1 MSRQQ
6 LLQGF
11 HPGTIEINST
21 VSILSKGGKTIY
33 FVAGDNY
40 FSHLDGDENASR
52 FVLAQLMANR
62 HVRPV
67 EIERSSL
74 AIPHRTLMHWLRKIE
89 EQDASVFFRD
99 PVRFRGAVMTSEKLA
114 ECARLMARGLSVS
127 ATARE
132 AGINESTL
140 RKAVKAG
147 RVPQL
152 EQLADAHRD
161 SATDKSS
168 RSREDARAASGMG
181 VACTRADE
189 RVAAAVGVIHGA
201 ATRFES
207 CRDVLHGGLLVG
219 LPALCANGLLSG
231 LGKHLR
237 LPRGFYGAMHVL
249 TLLGFMALGRIRR
262 PEALRSVPP
271 GELGKVLGLDRCPE
285 VKTLRRKVAMMAE
298 QGDMSAWMHEC
309 SRSWMEDDPQEA
321 GYLYLDGHVRVYN
334 GSKANLPHRYVSRQR
349 LCLRGTTDY
358 WLNDALGR
366 PFFVVSKPV
375 SGGLGDVLLEDILPV
390 LLVEVPG
397 QPAEAELEANPLLH
411 RFAVVF
417 DREGSTPFLFAKL
430 WEKRIGAITYRKN
443 VNDDWPEAEFVET
456 QVDKP
461 GGGRTAMLIAS
472 RTTKFGADKISIPVL
487 EVRRLLPSG
496 HQTAIVTTLRTLPPE
511 VVAGRMF
518 ARWCQENF
526 FGYMMQHYDLDGLVQ
541 YGIYSLPGTLE
552 VVNPARKKLDKD
564 LAERRRLITRQ
575 RAKLASVPME
585 NDAQAITEK
594 SEHLQSLQTM
604 EAEYKAMRLLRRETK
619 KKIKISALPEEQR
632 PTGLNPDAKMLADT
646 VKMIAYRAETALVS
660 LLFPRL
666 GKEADAR
673 AVVREILVSSADLEP
688 DPAANTLIVRLHRMA
703 CATHDAAVASLFT
716 QLNELG
722 FHHPQTGMRVRYE
735 LV

>member
-1 MSRQQ
+1 
-6 LLQGF
+6 
-11 HPGTIEINST
+11 
-21 VSILSKGGKTIY
+21 
-33 FVAGDNY
+33 
-40 FSHLDGDENASR
+40 
-52 FVLAQLMANR
+52 
-62 HVRPV
+62 
-67 EIERSSL
+67 
-74 AIPHRTLMHWLRKIE
+74 
-89 EQDASVFFRD
+89 
-99 PVRFRGAVMTSEKLA
+99 
-114 ECARLMARGLSVS
+114 
-127 ATARE
+127 
-132 AGINESTL
+132 
-140 RKAVKAG
+140 
-147 RVPQL
+147 
-152 EQLADAHRD
+152 
-161 SATDKSS
+161 
-168 RSREDARAASGMG
+168 
-181 VACTRADE
+181 
-189 RVAAAVGVIHGA
+189 
-201 ATRFES
+201 
-207 CRDVLHGGLLVG
+207 
-219 LPALCANGLLSG
+219 
-231 LGKHLR
+231 
-237 LPRGFYGAMHVL
+237 
-249 TLLGFMALGRIRR
+249 
-262 PEALRSVPP
+262 
-271 GELGKVLGLDRCPE
+271 
-285 VKTLRRKVAMMAE
+285 
-298 QGDMSAWMHEC
+298 
-309 SRSWMEDDPQEA
+309 
-321 GYLYLDGHVRVYN
+321 
-334 GSKANLPHRYVSRQR
+334 
-349 LCLRGTTDY
+349 
-358 WLNDALGR
+358 
-366 PFFVVSKPV
+366 
-375 SGGLGDVLLEDILPV
+375 
-390 LLVEVPG
+390 
-397 QPAEAELEANPLLH
+397 
-411 RFAVVF
+411 
-417 DREGSTPFLFAKL
+417 
-430 WEKRIGAITYRKN
+430 
-443 VNDDWPEAEFVET
+443 
-456 QVDKP
+456 
-461 GGGRTAMLIAS
+461 MLIAS

-619 KKIKISALPEEQR
+619 KKIKISDLPEDQR

>member
-11 HPGTIEINST
+11 HPGTIEINAT

-40 FSHLDGDENASR
+40 FSHLDGDAKARR
-52 FVLAQLMANR
+52 FVLAQLMVNR

-67 EIERSSL
+67 EIERSVL
-74 AIPHRTLMHWLRKIE
+74 AIPHRTLMHWLRKLE
-89 EQDASVFFRD
+89 DHDASVFFRD
-99 PVRFRGAVMTSEKLA
+99 PVRSRGAVMTSEKLA
-114 ECARLMARGLSVS
+114 ECARLMAQGLSVS

-132 AGINESTL
+132 TGINDSTL

-147 RVPQL
+147 RVPRL

-168 RSREDARAASGMG
+168 RSQADARAASGMG

-189 RVAAAVGVIHGA
+189 RVASAVGVIHGA

-219 LPALCANGLLSG
+219 LPALCANGLLKG
-231 LGKHLR
+231 LDKHLR
-237 LPRGFYGAMHVL
+237 LPKGFYSAMHVL

-262 PEALRSVPP
+262 PEALRGIPP
-271 GELGKVLGLDRCPE
+271 GELGKVIGLDRCPE

-298 QGDMSAWMHEC
+298 KGNVLAWMHEC
-309 SRSWMEDDPQEA
+309 SCSWMEDDPQEA
-321 GYLYLDGHVRVYN
+321 GYLYLDGHVRAYN
-334 GSKANLPHRYVSRQR
+334 GSKANLPRRYVSRQR

-375 SGGLGDVLLEDILPV
+375 SGGLGEVLIEDILPV
-390 LLVEVPG
+390 LLVEVPS
-397 QPAEAELEANPLLH
+397 QPTEAELEANPLLH
-411 RFAVVF
+411 RFAIIF
-417 DREGSTPFLFAKL
+417 DREGSTPFLFTKL

-443 VNDDWPEAEFVET
+443 VNEDWPEAEFSET

-461 GGGRTAMLIAS
+461 GGGRTTMLIAS
-472 RTTKFGADKISIPVL
+472 RTTKFGVGKISIPVL
-487 EVRRLLPSG
+487 EVRRLLPSK
-496 HQTAIVTTLRTLPPE
+496 HQTAIITTLRTLVPE
-511 VVAGRMF
+511 VIAGRMF
-518 ARWCQENF
+518 TRWCQENF
-526 FGYMMQHYDLDGLVQ
+526 FKYMMQHYDLDGLVQ
-541 YGIYSLPGTLE
+541 YGTYSLPGTLK

-564 LAERRRLITRQ
+564 LAEKRRLITRQ
-575 RAKLASVPME
+575 RTKLAGVSIE

-594 SEHLQSLQTM
+594 GEHLQLLQMM
-604 EAEYKAMRLLRRETK
+604 EDEYKAMRLLRRQTK
-619 KKIKISALPEEQR
+619 KKIKISDLPEEQR
-632 PTGLNPDAKMLADT
+632 PTGLKPDAKMLADT

-660 LLFPRL
+660 LLFPLL

-673 AVVREILVSSADLEP
+673 ALVREILVSSADLEP
-688 DPAANTLIVRLHRMA
+688 DPAANTLIVRLHRMT
-703 CATHDAAVASLFT
+703 CATHDSAVASLFT
-716 QLNELG
+716 QLNELE
-722 FHHPQTGMRVRYE
+722 FHHPQTEMRVRYE